1 MWPGRLV
8 AELASP
14 YFLYTVIGTTGFWL
28 ASRVAR
34 SRVLTS
40 RRLRSILTLSP
51 LLFPLAIMIL
61 IGPDLST
68 GMLQKFGPIPTPLWR
83 TAGIPFVLF
92 LQLEMWMLATLAN
105 ALDIL
110 CIIGLA
116 IASIFTVTTKLFGER
131 IVYRIYSI
139 VTPEKG
145 ELPQLEGCVEQLAR
159 RAGIRTPKILIS
171 EDLRPNAFTMGHGKS
186 AKMIFSLGILRST
199 TAKQLEAVVAHE
211 IMHLKNNDYF
221 VKLLT
226 SSLRFASFFNPL
238 AYIAA
243 SETAKEREL
252 LADEGAVELI
262 GGADSLV
269 VGLKLASI
277 REPRT
282 DRRGVVTALS
292 SLFLTSPMI
301 HGFSVLSSH
310 PTLDQR
316 IEAASRSRER
326 NPGRLKRLT
335 WGILALAIVVAS
347 VYLPAK
353 TGEALTAR
361 ATILAIYDAERF
373 VAGNPKPFP
382 AESLTAFMKRG
393 YNNSECIGPIPKHI
407 PKETLRSVLHTDSGA
422 HPLGNRSIHMV
433 TTLSIRSMGSRELST
448 KHLKSTMDNSS
459 FHDGC
464 EEVHKGLQNPPKSSR
479 SHALPSR
486 GIRPPSL
493 ASSIMRFACACGHLF
508 C

>member
-8 AELASP
+8 SELASP

-34 SRVLTS
+34 RRVLTS

-51 LLFPLAIMIL
+51 LLFPLAIMVL

-68 GMLQKFGPIPTPLWR
+68 GMLLKFGPIPPHLWR
-83 TAGIPFVLF
+83 AAGIPLLLF
-92 LQLEMWMLATLAN
+92 LQFEMWMLATLAN
-105 ALDIL
+105 ALGIL
-110 CIIGLA
+110 CIIGLV
-116 IASIFTVTTKLFGER
+116 IASIFAVTTKLFGER
-131 IVYRIYSI
+131 IVYSIYSI

-145 ELPQLEGCVEQLAR
+145 EFPQLEGCVEKLAR
-159 RAGIRTPKILIS
+159 KAGIRTPKILIS
-171 EDLRPNAFTMGHGKS
+171 EDLRPNAFTMGHGKG
-186 AKMIFSLGILRST
+186 AKMVFSLGILRST

-226 SSLRFASFFNPL
+226 SSLRFVSFFNPL
-238 AYIAA
+238 AHIAA

-262 GGADSLV
+262 GGADALV
-269 VGLKLASI
+269 AGLKLASI

-282 DRRGVVTALS
+282 GRYGVAALLS

-316 IEAASRSRER
+316 IEATSGSKER
-326 NPGRLKRLT
+326 NPGRIKRLA

-361 ATILAIYDAERF
+361 ATVLGPNSARRFIAE
-373 VAGNPKPFP
+373 NPRSFPTESPPPFLK
-382 AESLTAFMKRG
+382 AG
-393 YNNSECIGPIPKHI
+393 YNNSEGIGPIPKHI

-422 HPLGNRSIHMV
+422 YPLGNRRIQMV
-433 TTLSIRSMGSRELST
+433 ATLSIRSMGSSKLST
-448 KHLKSTMDNSS
+448 KHLLSTMTNSS
-459 FHDGC
+459 FYDVC
-464 EEVHKGLQNPPKSSR
+464 EEVHEGPQDPPEDFR
-479 SHALPSR
+479 SHAFPLR

-493 ASSIMRFACACGHLF
+493 ASYLMRLACACRHLF
-508 C
+508 